1 MNWLIADE
9 IIKNALIEDGVYGDI
24 STNSIVSKSSLCSVE
39 LIVKENGVIAGLDV
53 FKRVFDLLGNVEVEF
68 NVKDGEKVENKQ
80 VIGIIK
86 GNTMNVLKGERIAL
100 NFLQRMSGIATITNR
115 MVEKLYGTKAKLLDT
130 RKTTPNLRIF
140 EKYSVKAG
148 GGCNHRFSLSDGVML
163 KDNHIQAAGGIK
175 NAVKLAKE
183 NTSFVRKIEVEV
195 ESIEEVKEALESGVD
210 IIMLDNMSIENMK
223 EAVRIID
230 GKAITEAS
238 GNVSIDKIKSIAET
252 GVDYISCGAL
262 THSVK
267 ALDISMKNLI
277 IKK

>member
-1 MNWLIADE
+1 MNWLIADDS
-9 IIKNALIEDGVYGDI
+9 IKNALIEDGVYGDI
-24 STNSIVSKSSLCSVE
+24 STKSILSESSVCSVE
-39 LIVKENGVIAGLDV
+39 LIAKESGVIAGLDV
-53 FKRVFDLLGNVEVEF
+53 FKRVFDLLGDVNVEF
-68 NVKDGEKVENKQ
+68 NIKEGAKVKDKQ
-80 VIGIIK
+80 IIGVIK
-86 GNTMNVLKGERIAL
+86 GNTMNVLTGERIAL
-100 NFLQRMSGIATITNR
+100 NFLQRMSGIATITNK
-115 MVEKLYGTKAKLLDT
+115 MVDKIHGTKAKLLDT

-140 EKYSVKAG
+140 EKYSVKVG

-195 ESIEEVKEALESGVD
+195 ESIEEAKEALESGAD

>member
-1 MNWLIADE
+1 MNWLIVDE
-9 IIKNALIEDGVYGDI
+9 IIKNALIEDSVYGDI
-24 STNSIVSKSSLCSVE
+24 STNSILSEHSLCSVQ

-53 FKRVFDLLGNVEVEF
+53 FKRVFDLLGNVKIEF
-68 NVKDGEKVENKQ
+68 KVKDGEKVENNQ
-80 VIGIIK
+80 IIANIK
-86 GNTMNVLKGERIAL
+86 GNTKNVLTGERVAL

-115 MVEKLYGTKAKLLDT
+115 MVEKIYGTKAKLLDT
-130 RKTTPNLRIF
+130 RKTTPNLRIL
-140 EKYSVKAG
+140 EKYSVKVG
-148 GGCNHRFSLSDGVML
+148 GGCNHRFSLSDSVML
-163 KDNHIQAAGGIK
+163 KDNHIRAAGGIE

-195 ESIEEVKEALESGVD
+195 ESIEEVKEALSVGVE

-230 GKAITEAS
+230 GKAIIEAS
-238 GNVSIDKIKSIAET
+238 GNVSIDKIRSIAQT

-277 IKK
+277 IEN